1 MYNYAF
7 SFRDYEK
14 ETVNYDLDKDDN
26 KGKKNN
32 KQMNLLSTAVLK
44 NDNSKK
50 TLSIITVMLE
60 KLEDVSINNE
70 YEYENDFKPYS

>member
-1 MYNYAF
+1 MYAIL
-7 SFRDYEK
+7 FRVYEK
-14 ETVNYDLDKDDN
+14 ETVNYDDLDKDDN
-26 KGKKNN
+26 KGKKIN

-60 KLEDVSINNE
+60 KLTN
-70 YEYENDFKPYS
+70 

>member
-1 MYNYAF
+1 MYAIL
-7 SFRDYEK
+7 FRVYEK
-14 ETVNYDLDKDDN
+14 ETVNDDLDKDDN
-26 KGKKNN
+26 KGKKIN

-60 KLEDVSINNE
+60 KLTN
-70 YEYENDFKPYS
+70 